1 VLAPIGVDHL
11 GHAEIHRM
19 RQALKPSSPQALKH
33 GAAEIA
39 VLVQDELGIVNK
51 IM

>member
-1 VLAPIGVDHL
+1 LASTTWVTPKSIGCV
-11 GHAEIHRM
+11 
-19 RQALKPSSPQALKH
+19 KPSSPQALKH